1 MIFCAE
7 IKLTPNGQFLF
18 TSERTKSTL
27 STFKVDTQT
36 GRIERVAITPTEE
49 MPRGFNIDPSGQY
62 LVATG
67 QKSQM
72 VSLYSIHAQTGA
84 LNQIE
89 RVPGGQGAN
98 WVTFVKTSGL

>member
-1 MIFCAE
+1 
-7 IKLTPNGQFLF
+7 
-18 TSERTKSTL
+18 L

-36 GRIERVAITPTEE
+36 GRVQRVAITPTEE

-67 QKSQM
+67 QKSEW
-72 VSLYSIHAQTGA
+72 VSLYSIDPQSGA
-84 LNQIE
+84 LNRIE

-98 WVTFVKTSGL
+98 WVTFVKTDGR